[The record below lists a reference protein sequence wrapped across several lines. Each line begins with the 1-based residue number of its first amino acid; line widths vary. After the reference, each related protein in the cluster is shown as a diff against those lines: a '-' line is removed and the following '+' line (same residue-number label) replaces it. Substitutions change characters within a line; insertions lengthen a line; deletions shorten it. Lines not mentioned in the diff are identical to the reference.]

1 MEGDS
6 CMLSKKPN
14 TRSCGVDDNSK
25 VNSVV
30 KLGSTMSE
38 DSIDVLPQDGAGIS
52 VEDYSLRNQLDS
64 VNAFVNNEAKYA
76 APVVQSRY
84 DPSQVKISKSMQFA
98 DMDADMVENIR
109 MSHSEYEG
117 MFGMLAHS
125 DDRDSSLVNYD
136 TDTSE
141 AQPP

>member
-1 MEGDS
+1 LKDCFQLESSSYLTAYSNVLENDGGLGMVRDIVLSTGIIDRMCKVGKVTVAQEMEGDS

-52 VEDYSLRNQLDS
+52 LNIANHEPHQWSHFQKLARDDLSNKDASHIDESQL
-64 VNAFVNNEAKYA
+64 AF
-76 APVVQSRY
+76 
-84 DPSQVKISKSMQFA
+84 
-98 DMDADMVENIR
+98 
-109 MSHSEYEG
+109 
-117 MFGMLAHS
+117 
-125 DDRDSSLVNYD
+125 
-136 TDTSE
+136 
-141 AQPP
+141 